1 MLRTWTIASIA
12 ILLTAATTTAF
23 QHRKQPL
30 SIRRWMSS
38 IKMMTVESPKAPSR
52 HNAPGNLFV
61 DGTCI
66 NCDVCRWM
74 CPSVYGSKGLQAVVI
89 KQPEENHPEKLQAF
103 AAMVACPVGAIRTHT
118 PDPIAKDAV
127 DVFPAEINPE
137 AIPNIYHC
145 GYHAAESFGATSYF
159 IKRPDGVEGGNI
171 LIDCPRFN
179 SRSVGDTVLIFLS
192 PLINPDAL

>member
-1 MLRTWTIASIA
+1 MLRMVSVAF
-12 ILLTAATTTAF
+12 LLMVVTTTAF
-23 QHRKQPL
+23 QYRRQLL
-30 SIRRWMSS
+30 SARRWMPS
-38 IKMMTVESPKAPSR
+38 IQMTLEESPKAPSR
-52 HNAPGNLFV
+52 HNAPGNLFI

-74 CPSVYGSKGLQAVVI
+74 CPSVYGSRGLQAVVI

-118 PDPIAKDAV
+118 PDPVAKDAI

-179 SRSVGDTVLIFLS
+179 SRSVTDTVSLVLSVCITPVLI
-192 PLINPDAL
+192 